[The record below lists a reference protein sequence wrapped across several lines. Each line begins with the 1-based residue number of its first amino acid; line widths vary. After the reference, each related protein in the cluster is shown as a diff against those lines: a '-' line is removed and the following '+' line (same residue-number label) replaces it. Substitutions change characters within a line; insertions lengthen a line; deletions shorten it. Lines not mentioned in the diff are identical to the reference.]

1 MSTKQAR
8 DCWGLLGAIA
18 LIGCTSGGGS
28 KDSASDT
35 AGAADGGSAD
45 GADGSEGGAD
55 DGGGDGGGDGG
66 NAYPE
71 GPVAFTLTTTG
82 DSALSLSFSEPDCPY
97 RASGTS
103 FRQTWRG
110 DGHVFVLIVEVS
122 RDFPGTPGT
131 YGAAGTTRVRLQ
143 EEAGG
148 SLTYYDSTLGDGVVE
163 VTLDG
168 FSVDDD
174 RAWGS
179 FSAGALGGSA
189 GERVEIGPQPLPI
202 WCPTLL

>member
-1 MSTKQAR
+1 MRISGRAGDR
-8 DCWGLLGAIA
+8 WALIGAIA
-18 LIGCTSGGGS
+18 LFGCTSGGSG
-28 KDSASDT
+28 KDSAADT
-35 AGAADGGSAD
+35 AGAGDGGGEGAD
-45 GADGSEGGAD
+45 GAGGDEA
-55 DGGGDGGGDGG
+55 GDGGGDDGVP
-66 NAYPE
+66 YPE

-82 DSALSLSFSEPDCPY
+82 DSALSLRFSTPDCPY

-110 DGHVFVLIVEVS
+110 DDHVFVLIVEVS
-122 RDFPGTPGT
+122 REFPGEPGT
-131 YGAAGTTRVRLQ
+131 YAAPGTTRLRLQ

-148 SLTYYDSTLGDGVVE
+148 SLSYFDSTLGDGSVE
-163 VTLDG
+163 LTLDG

-179 FSAGALGGSA
+179 FRTGALGGSA
-189 GERVEIGPQPLPI
+189 GERIELGPQPLPI